1 MTGTLKVDTKS
12 LTKAANSFKTTGS
25 QIQKLTQNMM
35 DTVNKLT
42 GNVWSGDAAKAYTT
56 QFKGLQ
62 DDMQRMHRMI
72 NEHVS
77 DLTAMAKEY
86 EQSEQKNQHLA
97 KALAKDVIK

>member
-12 LTKAANSFKTTGS
+12 LTNAANSFKSTGS
-25 QIQKLTQNMM
+25 QIQRLTQNMT

-56 QFKGLQ
+56 QFKGLS
-62 DDMQRMHRMI
+62 DDIKRMHNMI
-72 NEHVS
+72 NEHVN

-86 EQSEQKNQHLA
+86 EKSEKQNQSLA
-97 KALAKDVIK
+97 KSLAKDVIK